1 MPEVCRAIRDAKP
14 AKRPLLLC
22 MENSSEISALVREGE
37 VACAVSTDHAEQGRL
52 ALRLL
57 FEHLVYERPPEENE
71 ICTPTVVTIAEN
83 A

>member
-1 MPEVCRAIRDAKP
+1 MLE
-14 AKRPLLLC
+14 
-22 MENSSEISALVREGE
+22 LVGKFGN
-37 VACAVSTDHAEQGRL
+37 HAEQGRL

-57 FEHLVYERPPEENE
+57 FEHLVYERIPEENE